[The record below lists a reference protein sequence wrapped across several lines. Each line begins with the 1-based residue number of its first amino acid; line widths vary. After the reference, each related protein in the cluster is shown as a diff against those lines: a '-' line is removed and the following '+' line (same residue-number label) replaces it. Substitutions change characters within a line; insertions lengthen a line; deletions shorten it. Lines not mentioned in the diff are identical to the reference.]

1 MERKEVKLIAD
12 NKKAFFDYFIEDK
25 YEAGIV
31 LCGCEVKSIRAGK
44 VNLKDSYVVVKNNEV
59 FLIGAHIAEY
69 EKADGLIKID
79 TRRTRK
85 LLLSR
90 SEITKLE
97 RKVKIKGFTLVP
109 TKMYFSKNLVKVE
122 IGVARGK
129 ELHNKKQSLKE
140 QDIKREMDK
149 ELKMRFR

>member
-1 MERKEVKLIAD
+1 MERKEVKVIAD
-12 NKKAFFDYFIEDK
+12 NKKAYFDYFIEDK
-25 YEAGIV
+25 FEAGIV
-31 LCGCEVKSIRAGK
+31 LCGCEVKSIRDGR

-69 EKADGLIKID
+69 EKADGLQKID

-85 LLLSR
+85 LLLNR
-90 SEITKLE
+90 TEINKLE

-109 TKMYFSKNLVKVE
+109 TKMYFSNNLVKLE

-129 ELHNKKQSLKE
+129 ELHNKKQALKE

>member
-1 MERKEVKLIAD
+1 MEKKVVKVIAD
-12 NKKAFFDYFIEDK
+12 NKKAYFDYFIEDK
-25 YEAGIV
+25 FEAGIV
-31 LCGCEVKSIRAGK
+31 LCGCEVKSIRDGR

-69 EKADGLIKID
+69 EKADGLQKID

-85 LLLSR
+85 LLLNR
-90 SEITKLE
+90 AEINKLE

-109 TKMYFSKNLVKVE
+109 TKMYFSNNLVKVE

-129 ELHNKKQSLKE
+129 ELHNKKQALKE
-140 QDIKREMDK
+140 QDIRREMDK

>member
-1 MERKEVKLIAD
+1 MKLIAD

-69 EKADGLIKID
+69 EKADGLNKID

-90 SEITKLE
+90 GEITKLE

>member
-25 YEAGIV
+25 IEAGIV
-31 LCGCEVKSIRAGK
+31 LLGSEVKSIRDGR

-69 EKADGLIKID
+69 DKADGLNKID

-85 LLLSR
+85 LLLNR
-90 SEITKLE
+90 NEIVKLE

-109 TKMYFSKNLVKVE
+109 TKMYFSNNFVKLE